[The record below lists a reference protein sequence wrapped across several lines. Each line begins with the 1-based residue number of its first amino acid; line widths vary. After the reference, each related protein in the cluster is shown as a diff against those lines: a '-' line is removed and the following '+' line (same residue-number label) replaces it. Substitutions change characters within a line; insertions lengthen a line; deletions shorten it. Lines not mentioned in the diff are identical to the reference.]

1 MAGGRPCKI
10 EEKIEIDI
18 YNAKMSGVKVEE
30 LAVKYNVSAST
41 IMRIIRK
48 YKKSSK

>member
-10 EEKIEIDI
+10 GQEKEVDI

-48 YKKSSK
+48 QKKLDK

>member
-10 EEKIEIDI
+10 DQEKEIDI
-18 YNAKMSGVKVEE
+18 YTAKISGVKIEE

-48 YKKSSK
+48 QKKSLK

>member
-10 EEKIEIDI
+10 DQEKEIDI
-18 YNAKMSGVKVEE
+18 YNAKISGIKVEE

-41 IMRIIRK
+41 IIRIIRK
-48 YKKSSK
+48 YKKSLK